1 MSAAVA
7 ALANR
12 SSNRSST
19 RLLRRRITSLFGVAS
34 SIVAAGGV
42 ALVLVLIV
50 GYVIREGIGAIS
62 LDFLTEIP
70 HPLGVEGGGV
80 ANGIVGSFI
89 IVGIAALMAFPVG
102 ILVGTWLSI
111 NRNTR
116 WAAVLRFLSDVLA
129 SVPSIAVGLFAYT
142 LLVAP
147 LRHFSAFS
155 ASFAF
160 AVLMIPLVVR
170 TTEGALLMVP
180 GEMREA
186 SIALGATEFQTV
198 TRCLLVM
205 ARPGIVTGMILA
217 IARVTGETAPLL
229 FTAFGSQFWEFHPGQ
244 PMAELSLQIFTY
256 AISPYQSWHEQA
268 WGGALL
274 LIFAVLVLSVLTR
287 SSMRRRPARGR

>member
-1 MSAAVA
+1 MSGATVSLPLRGGA
-7 ALANR
+7 
-12 SSNRSST
+12 
-19 RLLRRRITSLFGVAS
+19 RLRWRRITSFLGVAS
-34 SIVAAGGV
+34 SILAAGGV
-42 ALVLVLIV
+42 ALVLILIV

-62 LDFLTEIP
+62 IDFLTEIP
-70 HPLGVEGGGV
+70 HPLGVSGGGV

-89 IVGIAALMAFPVG
+89 IVGMAALIAFPIG
-102 ILVGTWLSI
+102 IMVGTYLSI
-111 NRNTR
+111 HRNER
-116 WAAVLRFLSDVLA
+116 WAATLRFLSDVLA

-147 LRHFSAFS
+147 LHHFSAFS

-186 SIALGATEFQTV
+186 AIALGASEFQTV

-205 ARPGIVTGMILA
+205 ARPGIVTGLILA
-217 IARVTGETAPLL
+217 LARVTGETAPLL

-256 AISPYQSWHEQA
+256 AISPYASWHQQA

-274 LIFAVLVLSVLTR
+274 LIFAVFLLSVMAR
-287 SSMRRRPARGR
+287 SSLRRRPRAR

>member
-1 MSAAVA
+1 MSSATVA
-7 ALANR
+7 LPVR
-12 SSNRSST
+12 GT
-19 RLLRRRITSLFGVAS
+19 GRLRWRRITSFLGVAS

-42 ALVLVLIV
+42 AVVLILIV
-50 GYVIREGIGAIS
+50 GYVFREGIGAIS
-62 LDFLTEIP
+62 IDFLTEIP
-70 HPLGVEGGGV
+70 HPLGVSGGGV

-89 IVGIAALMAFPVG
+89 IVGLAALIAFPIG
-102 ILVGTWLSI
+102 IMVGTYLSI
-111 NRNTR
+111 HRNER
-116 WAAVLRFLSDVLA
+116 WAATLRFLSDVLA

-147 LRHFSAFS
+147 LHQFSAFS

-180 GEMREA
+180 SEMREA
-186 SIALGATEFQTV
+186 SIALGASEFQTV

-217 IARVTGETAPLL
+217 LARVTGETAPLL

-256 AISPYQSWHEQA
+256 AISPYASWHQQA

-274 LIFAVLVLSVLTR
+274 LIFAVLVLSVLAR
-287 SSMRRRPARGR
+287 LSLRRPGRGR